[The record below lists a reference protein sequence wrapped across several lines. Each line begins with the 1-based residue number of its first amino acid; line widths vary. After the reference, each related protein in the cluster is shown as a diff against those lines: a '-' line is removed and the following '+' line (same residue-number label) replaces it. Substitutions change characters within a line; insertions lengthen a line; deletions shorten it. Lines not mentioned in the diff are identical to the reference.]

1 MNFSKGTLLFL
12 MIILLVVAFQ
22 FEISST
28 AHNKI
33 SVEVLQIVKHKECCQ
48 TLLDNYS
55 ISRSIP
61 PMKLKSIQ
69 GENYAI
75 VYSTIPKVFH
85 LPTLQDITNPNII
98 LETYDTDY
106 YSIGY
111 PMVVDD
117 AFYWIAPNTS
127 TKSVLCRCFTINDEK
142 DPPVFQE
149 AWAETIIPLEEE
161 NNEDGF
167 LQIWRNYLKI
177 DVHNGF
183 LLLQIDQRLVLY
195 NLVERRMIW
204 MKEDDN
210 YSQLK
215 YVSIANNTTAT
226 IVNDSK
232 RQIQGLD
239 LQTGNVI
246 WSQSLLE
253 SSLLG
258 IIPCRI
264 PLHRIQ
270 DTGDYRPGVNMQN
283 NAFLA
288 FSRSSKGDFL
298 SGSCSCCSTDE
309 YFNAYTVATQT
320 GEILSKQRISF
331 EKDRMLPITGYQI
344 FDSDFPMYNN
354 HMIFTF
360 FENSD
365 NITPVLVSI
374 DIQPPHSVQKMP
386 LDVSEKIDYLW
397 DCALS
402 SPISWK
408 GFFLFSFSKTI
419 FENGSIVI
427 VNPKSGLTIDMIRIS
442 EKHELVSPSNFFKQ
456 GSIVIINSE
465 DYVFLLKLL

>member
-1 MNFSKGTLLFL
+1 

-28 AHNKI
+28 AHNRI
-33 SVEVLQIVKHKECCQ
+33 SVEVLKIVKHKECCP

-55 ISRSIP
+55 RSRSIP

-75 VYSTIPKVFH
+75 VHSTIPKVFH
-85 LPTLQDITNPNII
+85 LPTLQEITNQNII

-142 DPPVFQE
+142 DPPEFQE
-149 AWAETIIPLEEE
+149 AWTENIIPLEEE

-204 MKEDDN
+204 MKEDDD

-246 WSQSLLE
+246 WNQSLLE

-258 IIPCRI
+258 IIPCRT
-264 PLHRIQ
+264 PLQLRK
-270 DTGDYRPGVNMQN
+270 DTGDYRPALNMQN

-288 FSRSSKGDFL
+288 FSRSSKGDFF
-298 SGSCSCCSTDE
+298 SGSR
-309 YFNAYTVATQT
+309 F
-320 GEILSKQRISF
+320 
-331 EKDRMLPITGYQI
+331 
-344 FDSDFPMYNN
+344 
-354 HMIFTF
+354 
-360 FENSD
+360 
-365 NITPVLVSI
+365 VS
-374 DIQPPHSVQKMP
+374 S
-386 LDVSEKIDYLW
+386 
-397 DCALS
+397 
-402 SPISWK
+402 
-408 GFFLFSFSKTI
+408 
-419 FENGSIVI
+419 
-427 VNPKSGLTIDMIRIS
+427 
-442 EKHELVSPSNFFKQ
+442 
-456 GSIVIINSE
+456 
-465 DYVFLLKLL
+465 